1 MKKLSFSVSDMIWA
15 IINFLIL
22 LAILNKF
29 LYKPLLT
36 TMDNRMEQIKKDL
49 YSAELAKKEAREIRE
64 EYTKQMEQA
73 KAEAQQIIEKATKIG
88 EETRENLINEAREET
103 TKMTEKAREM
113 IRLEK
118 EEALNQLRDEVSTL
132 VVMAAGKVIEK
143 TIDQE
148 AHEKLIREFIEEAG
162 DAS

>member
-1 MKKLSFSVSDMIWA
+1 MGISVADMIWA

-29 LYKPLLT
+29 LYKPLLKM
-36 TMDNRMEQIKKDL
+36 MDDRKSEIKRDL
-49 YSAELAKKEAREIRE
+49 DSAAQANAEALKAKE
-64 EYTKQMEQA
+64 EYLKQIEQA
-73 KAEAQQIIEKATKIG
+73 KEEAQRIMEKATKMG
-88 EETRENLINEAREET
+88 EETSEALISQAREET
-103 TKMTEKAREM
+103 SKMTEKAREM

-132 VVMAAGKVIEK
+132 VVTAAGKVIDK

-148 AHEKLIREFIEEAG
+148 AHEKLIREFIAEVG

>member
-1 MKKLSFSVSDMIWA
+1 MGISVADMIWA

-29 LYKPLLT
+29 LYKPLLKM
-36 TMDNRMEQIKKDL
+36 MDDRKSEIKRDL
-49 YSAELAKKEAREIRE
+49 DSAAQANAEALKAKE
-64 EYTKQMEQA
+64 EYLKQIEQA
-73 KAEAQQIIEKATKIG
+73 KEEAQRIMEKATKMG
-88 EETRENLINEAREET
+88 EETSEALISQAREET
-103 TKMTEKAREM
+103 SKMTEKAREM

-132 VVMAAGKVIEK
+132 VVMAAGKVIDK

-148 AHEKLIREFIEEAG
+148 AHEKLIREFIAEVG